1 MLPRSDMV
9 VWVHRPILAGVF
21 FGMYLAPHV
30 YTPERGIIH
39 PMISGSHIIIFSKNA
54 QADREFFRKVLK
66 FPHADAGDGWL
77 IFALPP
83 AELAIHPAEENG
95 SHELYLLCDDLKS
108 TVKALKQKKVRCSA
122 SVEHEWG
129 TIVMVKL
136 PGGGKLG
143 LYQPKHAL
151 APR

>member
-1 MLPRSDMV
+1 
-9 VWVHRPILAGVF
+9 
-21 FGMYLAPHV
+21 MYLAPYV
-30 YTPERGIIH
+30 YTPERGTNH
-39 PMISGSHIIIFSKNA
+39 PMISGAHVMIFSKDA
-54 QADREFFRKVLK
+54 EADREFFRKVLK
-66 FPHADAGDGWL
+66 FPHVDAGDGWL

-83 AELAIHPAEENG
+83 AELAVHPSEENG

-108 TVKALKQKKVRCSA
+108 TVKVLKQKKVRCSA
-122 SVEHEWG
+122 PVEHEWG
-129 TIVMVKL
+129 TMVTVKL